1 MDKPTYENDEL
12 KTITS
17 DMVLFDISFYKDH
30 DYLMNLEK
38 FIGFVKAC
46 EKTIRKHPDYDNFVS
61 TIREFNMDHCQVLGN
76 ISRFDATI
84 EAHHGPLFTLFDYC
98 VIVINSMMKRNEK
111 ITTFRVAK
119 KVLEEHFNGNVQI
132 VMLCKT
138 VHQMIDT
145 GEIFIN
151 LNQGIGDVNAFI
163 KKYKD
168 GLDETY
174 IDKINAYI
182 DLSKKFESTDNGILE
197 LEKNMVC
204 WSYRKQ
210 PNAIDKL

>member
-1 MDKPTYENDEL
+1 MDKPEYIHDEY

-17 DMVLFDISFYKDH
+17 DMVLFDISFYKD
-30 DYLMNLEK
+30 DNYLMNLEK
-38 FIGFVKAC
+38 FIAFVKEC
-46 EKTIRKHPDYDNFVS
+46 EKLVRKHPDYDIFVR
-61 TIREFNMDHCQVLGN
+61 TIRENHMDHCQVLGN

-98 VIVINSMMKRNEK
+98 VIMINSMMKRKEK
-111 ITTFRVAK
+111 INTFRVAK
-119 KVLEEHFNGNVQI
+119 RIIEEHFEGNIQV

-138 VHQMIDT
+138 VHQLIDT

-151 LNQGIGDVNAFI
+151 LNQGIGNVNEFI
-163 KKYKD
+163 KKYRD
-168 GLDETY
+168 GLDDVY
-174 IDKINAYI
+174 VDKINAYI

-197 LEKNMVC
+197 LEDNMVC

-210 PNAIDKL
+210 PSMINNL